1 MSEQTF
7 KLAAAA
13 LLCTTILAGALAFQ
27 YNGQLQAVEHEYEL
41 LLDELEENTAVIS
54 IRVDYGDET
63 VTWFNDTRVPLGT
76 NFLNAT
82 GLVSELELQSS
93 EWGIFVVSID
103 GMGGDANSFW
113 LWDYYYDEGWEMGPV
128 GADQWIVHDG
138 DVLSWTYT
146 SFE

>member
-13 LLCTTILAGALAFQ
+13 LLCTTILAGVMAFQ
-27 YNGQLQAVEHEYEL
+27 YNGQLNAVQHEYEL
-41 LLDELEENTAVIS
+41 LLVELEENTALIS
-54 IRVDYGDET
+54 IRLDYGDDA

-76 NFLNAT
+76 DFLNAT
-82 GLVSELELQSS
+82 GMISDLEVQSS
-93 EWGIFVVSID
+93 DWGVFVSSID
-103 GMGGDANSFW
+103 GVGGAADSFW
-113 LWDYYYDEGWEMGPV
+113 LWDYYEEGWQVGPV

-138 DVLSWTYT
+138 DILSWTYT

>member
-13 LLCTTILAGALAFQ
+13 LLCTTILAGVMAFQ
-27 YNGQLQAVEHEYEL
+27 YNGQLKAVQHEYEL
-41 LLDELEENTAVIS
+41 LLVELEENTALIS
-54 IRVDYGDET
+54 IRVDYGDDA

-76 NFLNAT
+76 DFLNAT
-82 GLVSELELQSS
+82 GMISDLEVQSS
-93 EWGIFVVSID
+93 DWGVFVSSID
-103 GMGGDANSFW
+103 GVGGEADSFW
-113 LWDYYYDEGWEMGPV
+113 LWDYYEDGWQMGPV

-138 DVLSWTYT
+138 DILSWTYT

>member
-13 LLCTTILAGALAFQ
+13 LLCTTILAGVMAFQ
-27 YNGQLQAVEHEYEL
+27 YNGQLKAVQHEYEL
-41 LLDELEENTAVIS
+41 LLVELEENTALIS
-54 IRVDYGDET
+54 IRLDYGDDS

-76 NFLNAT
+76 DFLNAT
-82 GLVSELELQSS
+82 GMISDLEVQSS
-93 EWGIFVVSID
+93 DWGVFVSSID
-103 GMGGDANSFW
+103 GVGGDSDRFW
-113 LWDYYYDEGWEMGPV
+113 LWDYYEDGWQMGPV

-138 DVLSWTYT
+138 DILSWTYT

>member
-1 MSEQTF
+1 MSEQTY

-13 LLCTTILAGALAFQ
+13 LLCTTILAGVLAIQ
-27 YNGQLQAVEHEYEL
+27 YNGQLQSVEHEYEL
-41 LLDELEENTAVIS
+41 LLEELEDNTVVIS
-54 IRVDYGDET
+54 IRVNFGDET

-82 GLVSELELQSS
+82 GMISEIELQSS
-93 EWGIFVVSID
+93 EWGVFLNSID
-103 GMGGDANSFW
+103 GVGGEPNSFW
-113 LWDYYYDEGWEMGPV
+113 LWDYYDEGWQTGPV

-138 DVLSWTYT
+138 DILSWTYT

>member
-13 LLCTTILAGALAFQ
+13 LLCTTILAGVMVFQ
-27 YNGQLQAVEHEYEL
+27 YNGQLKAVQHEYEL
-41 LLDELEENTAVIS
+41 LLVELEENTALIS
-54 IRVDYGDET
+54 IRLDYGDDT

-76 NFLNAT
+76 DFLNAT
-82 GLVSELELQSS
+82 GMISDLEVQSS
-93 EWGIFVVSID
+93 DWGVFVSSID
-103 GMGGDANSFW
+103 GVGGDADSFW
-113 LWDYYYDEGWEMGPV
+113 LWDYYEDGWQMGPV

-138 DVLSWTYT
+138 DILSWTYT

>member
-13 LLCTTILAGALAFQ
+13 LLCTTILAGVMAFQ
-27 YNGQLQAVEHEYEL
+27 YNGQLKAVQHEYEL
-41 LLDELEENTAVIS
+41 LLVELEENTALIS
-54 IRVDYGDET
+54 IRLDYGDDA

-76 NFLNAT
+76 DFLNAT
-82 GLVSELELQSS
+82 GMISDLEVQSS
-93 EWGIFVVSID
+93 DWGVFVSSID
-103 GMGGDANSFW
+103 GVGGDADRFW
-113 LWDYYYDEGWEMGPV
+113 LWDYYEDGWQMGPV

-138 DVLSWTYT
+138 DILSWTYT

>member
-41 LLDELEENTAVIS
+41 LLDELEENTAIIS

-76 NFLNAT
+76 SFLNAT
-82 GLVSELELQSS
+82 GVVSELELQSS
-93 EWGIFVVSID
+93 EWGVFVSAID
-103 GMGGDANSFW
+103 GVGGDANSFW
-113 LWDYYYDEGWEMGPV
+113 MWDYYDEGWQVGPV

-138 DVLSWTYT
+138 DILSWTYT

>member
-13 LLCTTILAGALAFQ
+13 LLCTTILAGVMAFQ
-27 YNGQLQAVEHEYEL
+27 YNGQLKAVQHEYEL
-41 LLDELEENTAVIS
+41 LLVELEENTALIS
-54 IRVDYGDET
+54 IRLDYGDDT

-76 NFLNAT
+76 DFLNAT
-82 GLVSELELQSS
+82 GMISDLEVQSS
-93 EWGIFVVSID
+93 DWGVFVSSID
-103 GMGGDANSFW
+103 GVGGDADSFW
-113 LWDYYYDEGWEMGPV
+113 LWDYYEEGWQMGPV

-138 DVLSWTYT
+138 DILSWTYT

>member
-13 LLCTTILAGALAFQ
+13 LLCTTILAGVMAFQ
-27 YNGQLQAVEHEYEL
+27 YNGQLKAVQHEYEL
-41 LLDELEENTAVIS
+41 LLVELEENTALIS
-54 IRVDYGDET
+54 IRLDYGDDS

-76 NFLNAT
+76 DFLNAT
-82 GLVSELELQSS
+82 GMISDLEVQSS
-93 EWGIFVVSID
+93 DWGVFVSSID
-103 GMGGDANSFW
+103 GVGGDADSFW
-113 LWDYYYDEGWEMGPV
+113 LWDYYEDGWQMGPV

-138 DVLSWTYT
+138 DILSWTYT

>member
-1 MSEQTF
+1 MSEQTY

-13 LLCTTILAGALAFQ
+13 LLCTTILAGVLAFQ

-41 LLDELEENTAVIS
+41 LLVELDENTAVIS

-63 VTWFNDTRVPLGT
+63 FMWFNDTRVPLGT

-82 GLVSELELQSS
+82 GMISELEVQSS
-93 EWGIFVVSID
+93 EWGVFVTSID
-103 GMGGDANSFW
+103 GVGGDANSFW
-113 LWDYYYDEGWEMGPV
+113 LWDYYDDGWQMGPI

-138 DVLSWTYT
+138 DILRWTYT

>member
-82 GLVSELELQSS
+82 GMISELELQSS

-103 GMGGDANSFW
+103 GVGGDANSFW
-113 LWDYYYDEGWEMGPV
+113 LWDYYDEDWQMGPV
-128 GADQWIVHDG
+128 GADQWTVHDG

>member
-13 LLCTTILAGALAFQ
+13 LLCTTILAGVMAFQ
-27 YNGQLQAVEHEYEL
+27 YNGQLKAVQHEYEL
-41 LLDELEENTAVIS
+41 LLVELEENTALIS
-54 IRVDYGDET
+54 IRLDYGDDA

-76 NFLNAT
+76 DFLNAT
-82 GLVSELELQSS
+82 GMISDLEVQSS
-93 EWGIFVVSID
+93 DWGVFVSSID
-103 GMGGDANSFW
+103 GVGGDSDRFW
-113 LWDYYYDEGWEMGPV
+113 LWDYYEEGWQMGPV

-138 DVLSWTYT
+138 DILSWTYT

>member
-63 VTWFNDTRVPLGT
+63 VTWFNDTRLPLGT

-82 GLVSELELQSS
+82 GMISELELQSS

-103 GMGGDANSFW
+103 GVGGDTNSFW
-113 LWDYYYDEGWEMGPV
+113 LWDYYDEGWQMGPV
-128 GADQWIVHDG
+128 GADQWTVHDG

>member
-82 GLVSELELQSS
+82 GMISELELQSS

-103 GMGGDANSFW
+103 GVGGDANRFW
-113 LWDYYYDEGWEMGPV
+113 QWDYYDEGWQMGPV
-128 GADQWIVHDG
+128 GADQWTVHDG

>member
-13 LLCTTILAGALAFQ
+13 LLCTTILAGVVAFQ
-27 YNGQLQAVEHEYEL
+27 YNGQLKAVQHEYEL
-41 LLDELEENTAVIS
+41 LLVELEENTALIS
-54 IRVDYGDET
+54 IRVDYGDDS

-76 NFLNAT
+76 DFLNAT
-82 GLVSELELQSS
+82 GMISDLEVQSS
-93 EWGIFVVSID
+93 EWGVFVSSID
-103 GMGGDANSFW
+103 GVGGEADSFW
-113 LWDYYYDEGWEMGPV
+113 LWDYYDEGWQMGPV

-138 DVLSWTYT
+138 DILSWTYT

>member
-13 LLCTTILAGALAFQ
+13 LLCTTILAGVMAFQ
-27 YNGQLQAVEHEYEL
+27 YNGQLKAVQHEYEL
-41 LLDELEENTAVIS
+41 LLVELEENTALIS
-54 IRVDYGDET
+54 IRLDYGDDT

-76 NFLNAT
+76 DFLNAT
-82 GLVSELELQSS
+82 GMISDLEVQSS
-93 EWGIFVVSID
+93 DWGVFVSSID
-103 GMGGDANSFW
+103 GVGGDADSFW
-113 LWDYYYDEGWEMGPV
+113 LWDYYDEGWQMGPV

-138 DVLSWTYT
+138 DILSWTYT

>member
-1 MSEQTF
+1 MSEQTY

-13 LLCTTILAGALAFQ
+13 LLCTTILAGVLAFQ

-41 LLDELEENTAVIS
+41 LLEELEDNTAVIS
-54 IRVDYGDET
+54 IKVDFGDDT

-82 GLVSELELQSS
+82 GMVSELELQSS
-93 EWGIFVVSID
+93 EWGVFVTSID
-103 GMGGDANSFW
+103 GVGGDSDSFW
-113 LWDYYYDEGWEMGPV
+113 LWDYYDEGWQMGPV
-128 GADQWIVHDG
+128 GADKWIVHDG
-138 DVLSWTYT
+138 DILSWTYT

>member
-13 LLCTTILAGALAFQ
+13 LLCTTILTGVMAFQ
-27 YNGQLQAVEHEYEL
+27 YNGQLKAVQHEYEL
-41 LLDELEENTAVIS
+41 LLVELEENTALIS
-54 IRVDYGDET
+54 IRVDYGDDA

-76 NFLNAT
+76 DFLNAT
-82 GLVSELELQSS
+82 GMISDLEVQSS
-93 EWGIFVVSID
+93 DWGVFVSSID
-103 GMGGDANSFW
+103 GVGGDADSFW
-113 LWDYYYDEGWEMGPV
+113 LWDYYEDGWQMGPV

-138 DVLSWTYT
+138 DILSWTYT

>member
-1 MSEQTF
+1 MSEQNF

-27 YNGQLQAVEHEYEL
+27 YKGQLQAVEYEYKL
-41 LLDELEENTAVIS
+41 LLDELEENTAVLS

-63 VTWFNDTRVPLGT
+63 VKWFNDTRVPLGT

-82 GLVSELELQSS
+82 GMISELKLQSS

-103 GMGGDANSFW
+103 GVGGDTNSFW
-113 LWDYYYDEGWEMGPV
+113 LWDYYEAGWQMGPV
-128 GADQWIVHDG
+128 GADQWTVHDG

>member
-54 IRVDYGDET
+54 ITVDYGNET
-63 VTWFNDTRVPLGT
+63 VTWFNDTRLPLGT

-82 GLVSELELQSS
+82 GMISELELQSS

-103 GMGGDANSFW
+103 GVGGDANSFW
-113 LWDYYYDEGWEMGPV
+113 LWDYYDEGWQMGPV
-128 GADQWIVHDG
+128 GADQWTVHDG

>member
-7 KLAAAA
+7 KLAAAV
-13 LLCTTILAGALAFQ
+13 LLCTTLLAGALAFQ
-27 YNGQLQAVEHEYEL
+27 YNGQLQATEREYEL
-41 LLDELEENTAVIS
+41 LLEVLEENTAVVS
-54 IRVDYGDET
+54 IKMDYGDET
-63 VTWFNDTRVPLGT
+63 ITWFNDTRVPLGT

-82 GLVSELELQSS
+82 GMISEIELQSS
-93 EWGIFVVSID
+93 EWGVFVVSID
-103 GMGGDANSFW
+103 DVGGDTNNYW
-113 LWDYYYDEGWEMGPV
+113 LWNYYEDGWQMGPV

>member
-13 LLCTTILAGALAFQ
+13 LLCTTILTGVMAFQ
-27 YNGQLQAVEHEYEL
+27 YNGQLKAVQHEYEL
-41 LLDELEENTAVIS
+41 LLVELEENTALIS
-54 IRVDYGDET
+54 IRVDYGDDS

-76 NFLNAT
+76 DFLNAT
-82 GLVSELELQSS
+82 GMISDLEVQSS
-93 EWGIFVVSID
+93 DWGVFVSSID
-103 GMGGDANSFW
+103 GVGGEADSFW
-113 LWDYYYDEGWEMGPV
+113 LWDYYEDGWQMGPV

-138 DVLSWTYT
+138 DILSWTYT